1 MNKLSISRNDTLTTW
16 YFFITTRWKWSTENL
31 GAESLAGKY
40 RGGENIFISFVTVND
55 VDKLPFQLPFV
66 SVKEEFNVYYVI
78 EKARPT
84 SC

>member
-1 MNKLSISRNDTLTTW
+1 MILYNHLI
-16 YFFITTRWKWSTENL
+16 FFTRWKWSTENL

-66 SVKEEFNVYYVI
+66 SLKEELTFI
-78 EKARPT
+78 M
-84 SC
+84 